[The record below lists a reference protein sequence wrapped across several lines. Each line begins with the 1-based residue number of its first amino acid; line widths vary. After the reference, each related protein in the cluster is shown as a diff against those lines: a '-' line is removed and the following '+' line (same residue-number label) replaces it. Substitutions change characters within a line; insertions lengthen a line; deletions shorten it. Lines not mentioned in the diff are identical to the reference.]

1 MIGLG
6 SDKNNK
12 SGEREVLKNEH
23 SGLLSHILLSQLSP
37 AEKSVSDEVH
47 DAGSSMLAQQLHV
60 LEMFSRVDQG
70 VKNYAMSHLLELTPD
85 ILIRSLQAEM
95 DKVWW
100 NLSQAQGL
108 QTRFNRKLEM
118 GNGWD
123 IYAMYNCQ
131 ISFKHLNVL
140 CENGHMLPR
149 RGTLI

>member
-1 MIGLG
+1 
-6 SDKNNK
+6 
-12 SGEREVLKNEH
+12 
-23 SGLLSHILLSQLSP
+23 
-37 AEKSVSDEVH
+37 
-47 DAGSSMLAQQLHV
+47 MLAQQLHV

-140 CENGHMLPR
+140 CENGHMLHVEER
-149 RGTLI
+149 SSSSYTVVSLVGSILD

>member
-1 MIGLG
+1 
-6 SDKNNK
+6 
-12 SGEREVLKNEH
+12 
-23 SGLLSHILLSQLSP
+23 
-37 AEKSVSDEVH
+37 
-47 DAGSSMLAQQLHV
+47 MLAQQLHV

-70 VKNYAMSHLLELTPD
+70 VKSYAMSHLLELTPD

-140 CENGHMLPR
+140 CEKWPYVA
-149 RGTLI
+149 T